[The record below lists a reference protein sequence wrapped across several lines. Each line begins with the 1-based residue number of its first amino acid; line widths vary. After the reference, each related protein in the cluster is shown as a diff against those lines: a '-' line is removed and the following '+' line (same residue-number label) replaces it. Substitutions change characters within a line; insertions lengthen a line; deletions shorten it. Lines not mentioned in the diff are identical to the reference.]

1 MAFKASKIV
10 QILISLLFEP
20 PPNSLVS
27 VCCLNLASNRP
38 EFN

>member
-20 PPNSLVS
+20 PPNKYI
-27 VCCLNLASNRP
+27 RP
-38 EFN
+38 VLMFGS